1 MSSAERD
8 GLAALRCQLV
18 KRLTRLLDLSSQW
31 VQNNPPPPHESSE
44 LAHLVLRRMSALA
57 EAFLLETPL
66 RKAVLDRPA
75 LADRWPL
82 EFHDAPADSAEAKYL
97 DFLAVVE
104 TSHEGLREW
113 PANVAPAALAAK
125 LRETNDADA
134 SLVAGNLLKGIRY
147 TGESHERRPDS
158 SPLKEDSPE
167 ALPSPS
173 AEVLQ
178 AHMRW
183 PVMPC
188 AVLLSVAIDVRT
200 EAAAFRSTPI
210 PATKPARAAM
220 AAMSRG
226 PGGPWSN
233 LHYVHREPA
242 GEPALSLELV
252 WDGKPSAHQLSL
264 TFPTNFEAQL
274 VGGIL
279 QELQTDGLRDY
290 LVLHRMAAEQG
301 RTGSIR
307 WTWREHRE
315 RTAYD
320 SRIRANNV
328 TDAEVRLAVTAR
340 LFRLKGA
347 ELRETARRGD
357 RVAWRRIGPFGLIDI
372 PAAISTD
379 DGLELAP
386 LQLNPDLYAGAATG
400 ADKPHFTLLPDDA
413 FGLTGDRFRLAA
425 LLVFAMRDARD
436 EGGTVRLT
444 AAKLWE
450 HMDLR
455 GGNAKGIPR
464 HRWPRLD
471 STLITA
477 LDALVEAKVIGA
489 WVREVDG
496 PPDPLAIYR
505 IDPRT
510 EWRDLVVHGVP
521 PTFPPSLATA
531 PRTGAE
537 LRAWREARRLSQAA
551 AAQALKVG
559 IATVKRAEA
568 DPSALLGPTLQR
580 ALAEAGGSGLVSQ
593 R

>member
-1 MSSAERD
+1 MSNLERD
-8 GLAALRCQLV
+8 GVAVLRSHLTKRISRVLELA
-18 KRLTRLLDLSSQW
+18 SEW
-31 VQNNPPPPHESSE
+31 VQTNPSPPHEASE
-44 LAHLVLRRMSALA
+44 LTDMVLRRMIALA
-57 EAFLLETPL
+57 EALLKETPL
-66 RKAVLDRPA
+66 RKAVLDRSMI
-75 LADRWPL
+75 ADRWPL
-82 EFHDAPADSAEAKYL
+82 EFHGAPTGSEAAQYL
-97 DFLAVVE
+97 DFLAMVE
-104 TSHEGLREW
+104 TSRGGPQEW
-113 PANVAPAALAAK
+113 PANVAPAALAAS

-134 SLVAGNLLKGIRY
+134 SIVAGHLLKGIRY
-147 TGESHERRPDS
+147 TSEALERRPEGM
-158 SPLKEDSPE
+158 PQKEESEGPPP
-167 ALPSPS
+167 PST
-173 AEVLQ
+173 EVIL
-178 AHMRW
+178 AHQRW

-188 AVLLSVAIDVRT
+188 AVLLSVAIDVRA

-220 AAMSRG
+220 AALSRG

-233 LHYVHREPA
+233 LHYVRREPA

-252 WDGKPSAHQLSL
+252 WDGKPSSYQLSL

-320 SRIRANNV
+320 RRIRADNLRDS
-328 TDAEVRLAVTAR
+328 DARHAVTAR
-340 LFRLKGA
+340 LFRLKAA
-347 ELRETARRGD
+347 EIRETARRGD

-372 PAAISTD
+372 PAAISSD
-379 DGLELAP
+379 DDLELAP
-386 LQLNPDLYAGAATG
+386 IQLNPELYAGAATG

-413 FGLTGDRFRLAA
+413 FSLAGDRFRLAA
-425 LLVFAMRDARD
+425 LLVLAMRDARD
-436 EGGTVRLT
+436 EGGSVRLS

-455 GGNAKGIPR
+455 DGNAKGIAR

-471 STLITA
+471 KTLSTA

-489 WVREVDG
+489 WAREGDG
-496 PPDPLAIYR
+496 PPDPRTIYR

-521 PTFPPSLATA
+521 PSFPPSLATL

-537 LRAWREARRLSQAA
+537 LRAWRDARRLTQAA
-551 AAQALKVG
+551 AAQLLKVG

-568 DPSALLGPTLQR
+568 EPTAFLWPTLQR
-580 ALAEAGGSGLVSQ
+580 ALAEAQVPTKS
-593 R
+593 